1 MRIIVRLSFGHF
13 LDPGFLYSWMSPHF
27 GQRYRYVLAVAAVG
41 VLGGLARDAGDA
53 RHIAVARMMV
63 VDFIPGTVIILGLES
78 SGEVGEED

>member
-1 MRIIVRLSFGHF
+1 M
-13 LDPGFLYSWMSPHF
+13 
-27 GQRYRYVLAVAAVG
+27 AVAAVG